1 METLAVVEVLGRR
14 GEVLYRER
22 IHRFPAVVGRAFD
35 ADVIVDDEFVAAH
48 HLRIDE
54 AEAGNFLLTGLDVD
68 NAFSVIGRSGDNRQ
82 GSAMTLAPGSTIRF
96 GHSQIRLWR
105 PDSRVPAK
113 ARAFSVSGRSGLRAT
128 FMVILAV
135 LVSAAESWS
144 IATGVGRDGLVGFW
158 IFMILLIIFGWSG
171 VWWVCG
177 RQSKDS
183 TSFLAHVDIAATSVL
198 FAFVSCYILESLV
211 FAFGLYVWLLI
222 SPTAFTIWAALS
234 YAVWRHLRLIS
245 RMKSWALGA
254 IACICVSLL
263 MVANLYIDAETKREK
278 IGELAL
284 PPMMRPPWMQVVEG
298 ASPEA
303 FLDKVLPVDGQGK
316 TTKK

>member
-68 NAFSVIGRSGDNRQ
+68 NAFSVIGCSGDNSQ
-82 GSAMTLAPGSTIRF
+82 GSAVTLVPGSTIRF

-113 ARAFSVSGRSGLRAT
+113 AGAFSASERNGLRAA
-128 FMVILAV
+128 FMVMLAV
-135 LVSAAESWS
+135 LVSAAEAWS
-144 IATGVGRDGLVGFW
+144 IATGVGRDGVVGFW
-158 IFMILLIIFGWSG
+158 IFVILLIILGWSG

-177 RQSKDS
+177 RQSKDG

-198 FAFVSCYILESLV
+198 FAFVGCYILESLV
-211 FAFGLYVWLLI
+211 FAFGLYDRLPV
-222 SPTAFTIWAALS
+222 SPTAFMLWAALS

-263 MVANLYIDAETKREK
+263 TAANIYIDAEEKRAK
-278 IGELAL
+278 IGELSL
-284 PPMMRPPWMQVVEG
+284 PSMMRPPWMRVVEG
-298 ASPEA
+298 VSPEA
-303 FLDKVLPVDGQGK
+303 FLDKVLPVEEQGK
-316 TTKK
+316 TARQ